1 MNITHEE
8 NTLTYE
14 IYTSLRQS
22 VGWNNWSREQT
33 VNALENSYYTVTA
46 FDKSKAVGMG
56 RVVGDGMYFTIVDVV
71 VMPEYQGKNIGS
83 SIIKSI
89 LDHIENDMPGNS
101 RVSIQLISEAG
112 KEEFYIK
119 QGFKLIPHEH
129 CGPALRKIIYK

>member
-1 MNITHEE
+1 MLLKE

-33 VNALENSYYTVTA
+33 VNALENSYCTVTA

-71 VMPEYQGKNIGS
+71 GKYTAYIRIRKGR
-83 SIIKSI
+83 I
-89 LDHIENDMPGNS
+89 L
-101 RVSIQLISEAG
+101 
-112 KEEFYIK
+112 
-119 QGFKLIPHEH
+119 
-129 CGPALRKIIYK
+129 YKTGI